1 MAIKKI
7 IAIASAKGGVGKS
20 SLTAAIA
27 IEKAKGF
34 QVGVLDA
41 DIYGPNQHLLF
52 GIENI
57 KPEIIQIDG
66 KKYFKPIISHN
77 VKLNSMGFI
86 LDSDKAALWRGPMLS
101 GAIKQLIHSTD
112 WGDLDYL
119 FIDMPPGTGDAYLT
133 ISSEIKPDNSLLIT
147 TPNKLAV
154 HDLIKSVEVF
164 NKLDINILGYVENN
178 ISNKK
183 ISYDFKL
190 IDNLNIK
197 IIDKDFDQE
206 SSYEI
211 ASLPNNDLISILKNG
226 FKNDDLK
233 ELNDNV
239 FKVKNAS
246 QSIILKDITEK
257 SFSIMYLD
265 NLNILNTIT
274 FNKVK
279 S

>member
-7 IAIASAKGGVGKS
+7 IAVASAKGGVGKS

-197 IIDKDFDQE
+197 KLASIDFNESIYKFNPKKIHDSIKDL
-206 SSYEI
+206 
-211 ASLPNNDLISILKNG
+211 AS
-226 FKNDDLK
+226 
-233 ELNDNV
+233 
-239 FKVKNAS
+239 
-246 QSIILKDITEK
+246 
-257 SFSIMYLD
+257 
-265 NLNILNTIT
+265 NL
-274 FNKVK
+274 
-279 S
+279 

>member
-7 IAIASAKGGVGKS
+7 IAVASAKGGVGKS

-183 ISYDFKL
+183 IS
-190 IDNLNIK
+190 
-197 IIDKDFDQE
+197 II
-206 SSYEI
+206 SHHYM
-211 ASLPNNDLISILKNG
+211 
-226 FKNDDLK
+226 
-233 ELNDNV
+233 V
-239 FKVKNAS
+239 F
-246 QSIILKDITEK
+246 I
-257 SFSIMYLD
+257 YLC
-265 NLNILNTIT
+265 I
-274 FNKVK
+274 FC
-279 S
+279 